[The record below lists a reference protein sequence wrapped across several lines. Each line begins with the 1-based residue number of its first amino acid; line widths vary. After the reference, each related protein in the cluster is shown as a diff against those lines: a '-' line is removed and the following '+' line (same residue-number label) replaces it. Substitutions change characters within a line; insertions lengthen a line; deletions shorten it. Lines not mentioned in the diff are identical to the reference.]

1 MEQHQHF
8 QPVETMMS
16 IAHRRQT
23 SSPSGQNR
31 MNKVFQWVVSVSV
44 TALVCWMSC
53 ACRRCDADLDPGMQ
67 CFKLI
72 WPSAQMPLP
81 LYVYLLMR
89 FSSTD
94 RAEEF
99 FMPPIG
105 YSNTFAIN
113 AANSKKVCT
122 SMYLY
127 ILVNWRTTRENG
139 NWSGTVGF

>member
-72 WPSAQMPLP
+72 CRCRFTST
-81 LYVYLLMR
+81 YLCASHQLTER
-89 FSSTD
+89 K
-94 RAEEF
+94 RF

-113 AANSKKVCT
+113 AANSKKVCIYI
-122 SMYLY
+122 YL
-127 ILVNWRTTRENG
+127 
-139 NWSGTVGF
+139 